1 MPLLRS
7 IRVVLTLWYSVTL
20 AAILVLYS
28 VFLYLT
34 IRAQLYAK
42 TDQEL
47 LQIADSVA
55 SSTFDPFRDNPSSAL
70 DQVLKD
76 FLGERYAGK
85 MVQLVSNDGKILFTS
100 ELLEGATLP
109 FDNSL
114 LHSARRGV
122 TEYDTTVTVDMK
134 PIRFI
139 MVPVLDH
146 GKLVSIVQIGAP
158 LGDEAEFLAGL
169 RVILWLSIPLSIV
182 ALGGGGWFLA
192 GRALKPV
199 DDIAQSAE
207 LIDDRTLSARLV
219 VVNPDDEIGRL
230 TQAFNRTLDRLEAAF
245 RRTKRFSVDV
255 SHELRT
261 PLTILKGETEVG
273 LRWAKEPGEFREI
286 LENNLEEINRM
297 SGIIES
303 LLDLARIEEGRQRI
317 SLDPLELS
325 SLVGEVFSRL
335 MPDAVAKGVNLSF
348 EPATDAFIRGDQQR
362 IGQIVTHLVTNGIR
376 FTPSG
381 GRVTLSVETT
391 ETSVH
396 LNVMDT
402 GIGIPP
408 EDLPFIFDRFYR
420 VDSSRNRSAGGS
432 GLGLSLVKTLVD
444 AHGAQVVVKSEPGM
458 GSRFTVIFP
467 RYVPPCHAIV

>member
-1 MPLLRS
+1 MT
-7 IRVVLTLWYSVTL
+7 LTLWYSVTL

-34 IRAQLYAK
+34 IRAQLYAR

-55 SSTFDPFRDNPSSAL
+55 SPTFDPFRENPSSAL
-70 DQVLKD
+70 DQVLQD
-76 FLGERYAGK
+76 FLGERYTGK
-85 MVQLVSNDGKILFTS
+85 MVQLVSNEGKILFTS
-100 ELLEGATLP
+100 ELLEGQTLP
-109 FDNSL
+109 FDSSL

-122 TEYDTTVTVDMK
+122 TEYDTTVTVDQK
-134 PIRFI
+134 PVRFI

-146 GKLVSIVQIGAP
+146 GKLVSIVQIGTH

-169 RVILWLSIPLSIV
+169 RVILWVSIPLAVII
-182 ALGGGGWFLA
+182 LGGGGWFLA

-199 DDIAQSAE
+199 DDVAQSAE
-207 LIDDRTLSARLV
+207 LIDDRTLDARLV
-219 VVNPDDEIGRL
+219 VVNPHDEIGRL

-245 RRTKRFSVDV
+245 TRTKRFSVDV

-273 LRWAKEPGEFREI
+273 LRWAKDPDEFREI
-286 LENNLEEINRM
+286 LVNNLEEINRM

-303 LLDLARIEEGRQRI
+303 LLDLARIEEGRQRL
-317 SLDPLELS
+317 SVGPLDLS
-325 SLVGEVFSRL
+325 AVTGEVVSG
-335 MPDAVAKGVNLSF
+335 MMAEAGEKGVTLSF
-348 EPATDAFIRGDQQR
+348 EPAADAVIEGDQQR
-362 IGQIVTHLVTNGIR
+362 IRQIVSHLVSNGVC

-381 GRVTLSVETT
+381 GSVTVSVETT
-391 ETSVH
+391 PSSVH
-396 LNVMDT
+396 LNVVDA

-408 EDLPFIFDRFYR
+408 DDLPYIFDRFYR
-420 VDSSRNRSAGGS
+420 VDSSRNRSKGGS

-444 AHGAQVVVKSEPGM
+444 AHGAQIVVTSEPGM
-458 GSRFTVIFP
+458 GSRFTVIFSRCLP
-467 RYVPPCHAIV
+467 SPDQAIV